1 VNITMNP
8 GYAGRSELPDNLKAL
23 FRPVA
28 MMVPSYAMI
37 AEIELLSFG
46 FQDARPLAVK
56 VTASLSLSNEQLS
69 SQFHYDFGMRA
80 LKSILTACGNLRR
93 ILGEVQRE
101 DQICLRALQDSNI
114 PKYTFSDIPLYNG
127 ITSDLFPGVTL
138 PEPDYDVLMESMT
151 KSMKNMNL

>member
-1 VNITMNP
+1 
-8 GYAGRSELPDNLKAL
+8 
-23 FRPVA
+23 
-28 MMVPSYAMI
+28 
-37 AEIELLSFG
+37 
-46 FQDARPLAVK
+46 
-56 VTASLSLSNEQLS
+56 
-69 SQFHYDFGMRA
+69 MRA

-138 PEPDYDVLMESMT
+138 PEPDYDVLIASMNI
-151 KSMKNMNL
+151 SMKNMNLQPKETFVKKTLELFDMIQIRHGLMVVGQAYAGKSNTVKVLKDAMTRIHVEQPENKDFLKIQMKVINPKSI